1 MCARAGA
8 GRRASGAP
16 KMGFNAVP
24 SKHLPNSIA
33 TQRWRLEGSAI
44 VAAARVRRVVL
55 IL

>member
-1 MCARAGA
+1 MCARRGA
-8 GRRASGAP
+8 GVKRAARQ
-16 KMGFNAVP
+16 MRFNAVP